1 MGMLNN
7 RNRKMPLLRSIHLV
21 ATIFTLAIIFAS
33 TTPLVSASITGNT
46 TTTTTSVGGEEQEAI
61 SSSTNTTSNISNAVL
76 GSLFLTEEA
85 EFTSFNP
92 INETYIEISYV
103 GNATIMPPNATDTI
117 NATETGNI
125 TLNIQPNSVNFVQ
138 GQGFLVTEE
147 GDNGAQEEEN
157 ATTTFVEL
165 SRVGP
170 GDTGSGTGV
179 VFFST
184 NSTGQL
190 AFLDNM
196 LAIYQHEMYPGVD
209 TIREWEWKGG
219 TLPLETG
226 GSARS
231 MGEQEAV
238 SSTTNTTNNNVSNAV
253 LGSLFLTGE
262 NIEFNVNPINE
273 TYSVISYLGSRIIMP
288 PNAPGI
294 VINATETGNVTSN
307 IQPNGLSIEQGQG
320 FIVTEDGA
328 AAEKEENATFTYVM
342 LSRANPDGT
351 GAGTGVAFF
360 NTNSTGQLAFLDNML
375 AIAHVEFSPE
385 GSTLKIWEWKGGT
398 LPLETGS
405 AAPPTTRGNQT
416 IITSALEE
424 EE

>member
-1 MGMLNN
+1 MKTLNA
-7 RNRKMPLLRSIHLV
+7 LGVIV
-21 ATIFTLAIIFAS
+21 AVTLIALAGIAIIAAAAAS
-33 TTPLVSASITGNT
+33 LLVQSASAT
-46 TTTTTSVGGEEQEAI
+46 TDLMTTTTSVGGEEQ
-61 SSSTNTTSNISNAVL
+61 
-76 GSLFLTEEA
+76 
-85 EFTSFNP
+85 
-92 INETYIEISYV
+92 
-103 GNATIMPPNATDTI
+103 
-117 NATETGNI
+117 
-125 TLNIQPNSVNFVQ
+125 
-138 GQGFLVTEE
+138 
-147 GDNGAQEEEN
+147 
-157 ATTTFVEL
+157 
-165 SRVGP
+165 
-170 GDTGSGTGV
+170 
-179 VFFST
+179 
-184 NSTGQL
+184 
-190 AFLDNM
+190 
-196 LAIYQHEMYPGVD
+196 
-209 TIREWEWKGG
+209 
-219 TLPLETG
+219 
-226 GSARS
+226 
-231 MGEQEAV
+231 AV
-238 SSTTNTTNNNVSNAV
+238 SSTTNTTNNNVSNAT

-398 LPLETGS
+398 LPFETDS
-405 AAPPTTRGNQT
+405 PPTTGNQT
-416 IITSALEE
+416 TITSAG
-424 EE
+424 